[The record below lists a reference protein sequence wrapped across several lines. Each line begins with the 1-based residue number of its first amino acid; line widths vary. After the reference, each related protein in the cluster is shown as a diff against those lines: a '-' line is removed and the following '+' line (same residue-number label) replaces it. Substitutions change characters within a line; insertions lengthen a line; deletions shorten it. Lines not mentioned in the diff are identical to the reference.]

1 MSQEL
6 STISI
11 EASKKGEE
19 SAYKQ
24 LFFNYFEPLTFF
36 ANKYLNDM
44 ELSKDMVQGIFSHIY
59 EKREELKISSSIK
72 SYLYQSVAN
81 RSLNQLKSSK
91 IHAEHHA
98 DIKHRS
104 EDGYVEEQM
113 ELTEL
118 EVKIAKTIDQLP
130 DQCKRIFKLSRYE
143 HKSNQEI
150 ADELEIS
157 KRTVETQI
165 SKALKVL
172 RASLKLIILEFFL
185 NFF

>member
-1 MSQEL
+1 
-6 STISI
+6 
-11 EASKKGEE
+11 
-19 SAYKQ
+19 
-24 LFFNYFEPLTFF
+24 
-36 ANKYLNDM
+36 
-44 ELSKDMVQGIFSHIY
+44 
-59 EKREELKISSSIK
+59 
-72 SYLYQSVAN
+72 
-81 RSLNQLKSSK
+81 
-91 IHAEHHA
+91 
-98 DIKHRS
+98 
-104 EDGYVEEQM
+104 M